1 MLGAVLVCTDSHRV
15 SFRKRLKCSFG
26 WLKWVTACPG
36 LPSPPILP
44 PPSIVEQLTRERR
57 NKRLAFLLSS
67 WEEKLEQALPALSG
81 YEAMWP

>member
-1 MLGAVLVCTDSHRV
+1 MGHSMSRAAVPTHS
-15 SFRKRLKCSFG
+15 
-26 WLKWVTACPG
+26 
-36 LPSPPILP
+36 P